1 MATFFAHIKIFDGKE
16 AAFEKVARELWKQTH
31 TLEKDVLRYE
41 YFRSEKPG
49 HYYCL
54 LSFKDFNSFMVHQT
68 SDHHEAPDFGALLE
82 SNRLEWLDPV
92 DGANELPATNPQ
104 KLPPNASELHKR
116 YSQDHGVVMQD
127 WWLKLRGCG

>member
-16 AAFEKVARELWKQTH
+16 AEFERVAREIWHNTH
-31 TLEKDVLRYE
+31 TLEEGVLRYE
-41 YFRSEKPG
+41 YFRGQEPG

-54 LSFKDFNSFMVHQT
+54 LSFRDFKTFMIHQT
-68 SDHHEAPDFGALLE
+68 SDHHEAPDFGSLLE

-92 DGANELPATNPQ
+92 DGASDLPPTNPQ
-104 KLPPNASELHKR
+104 DLGPDASDLAKR

-127 WWLKLRGCG
+127 WWLKLRTR